1 MRKRSLMAVAGVSVS
16 VFALAAC
23 GSNSTATPAASSS
36 STTSAS
42 TSTSSAKP
50 KVGVILPDSA
60 SSARWET
67 NDRPLLKAAFDAA
80 GVDSDIQNANGDVTK
95 FQSIA
100 DQMINEKVNVLLIV
114 NLDSASGAA
123 VEAKAKAAG
132 IPTVDYDRLTLGG
145 MSSYYVSFDN
155 VAVGTTIGTGLV
167 KCMTTQ
173 GHKTGSVIELDG
185 SPTDNNAT
193 LFHQG
198 YDKVIRAAGYTVAAD
213 QAVPGWDNVK
223 GGTIFENLFHAHT
236 NIVGVASANDGL
248 GGAAEA
254 ILARNG
260 QAGKILVTG
269 QDATDEGLQRVL
281 AGTQCLTVYKAIKKE
296 ADAASKIAIAL
307 AKNDTATA
315 DALATGSV
323 QDATGSRTVK
333 SVLLVPAAIYAAN
346 VEDVV
351 KDGYTTAAKLCTTP
365 ALQAACKKYGVS

>member
-1 MRKRSLMAVAGVSVS
+1 MRKRSLMAVAGLSVS

-23 GSNSTATPAASSS
+23 GSNSTSTPAASGSGGAASS
-36 STTSAS
+36 APA
-42 TSTSSAKP
+42 AKP

-67 NDRPLLKAAFDAA
+67 NDRPLLTAAFTAA

-145 MSSYYVSFDN
+145 SASYYVSFDN

-167 KCMTTQ
+167 KCMQAQ
-173 GHKTGSVIELDG
+173 GHKTGAVIELDG

-193 LFHQG
+193 LFKQG
-198 YDKVIRAAGYTVAAD
+198 YDKVIKDAGYTVAAE

-223 GGTIFENLFHAHT
+223 GGTIFENLYNAHK

-254 ILARNG
+254 ILAKNG
-260 QAGKILVTG
+260 VAGKVLVTG

-281 AGTQCLTVYKAIKKE
+281 AGTQCLSVYKAIKKE
-296 ADAASKIAIAL
+296 ADAASAIAITL
-307 AKNDTATA
+307 AKGDTASAT
-315 DALATGSV
+315 ALATATV
-323 QDATGSRTVK
+323 QDTTGNRAVP
-333 SVLLVPAAIYAAN
+333 SVLLTPEAIYAAN

-351 KDGYTTAAKLCTTP
+351 KDGYTTAAKLCTTA
-365 ALQAACKKYGVS
+365 ALQADCTKYGVS

>member
-1 MRKRSLMAVAGVSVS
+1 

-23 GSNSTATPAASSS
+23 GSNSTAAPASSG
-36 STTSAS
+36 TGSAS
-42 TSTSSAKP
+42 PSASAKP
-50 KVGVILPDSA
+50 LIGVILPDSA

-80 GVDSDIQNANGDVTK
+80 GVNSDIQNANGDVTK
-95 FQSIA
+95 FASIA

-132 IPTVDYDRLTLGG
+132 IPSVDYDRLTLGG
-145 MSSYYVSFDN
+145 SSSYYVSFDN
-155 VAVGTTIGTGLV
+155 VAVGTTIGQGLV
-167 KCMTTQ
+167 KCMQGQ
-173 GHKTGSVIELDG
+173 GHATGAVIELDG

-198 YDKVIRAAGYTVAAD
+198 YDKAITSAGYTVAAD

-223 GGTIFENLFHAHT
+223 GGTIFENLYNAHK

-254 ILARNG
+254 ILAKNG
-260 QAGKILVTG
+260 VAGKVLVTG
-269 QDATDEGLQRVL
+269 QDATNEGLQRVL
-281 AGTQCLTVYKAIKKE
+281 LGTQCLSVYKAIKKE
-296 ADAASKIAIAL
+296 ANAAAAIAIAL
-307 AKNDTATA
+307 AKGDTAG
-315 DALATGSV
+315 ATSQAAGSV
-323 QDATGSRTVK
+323 QDSTGNRTVP
-333 SVLLVPAAIYAAN
+333 SVLLVPAPIYAAN

-351 KDGYTTAAKLCTTP
+351 TDGFTTAAALCTTA
-365 ALQAACKKYGVS
+365 ALQAACTKYGVK

>member
-1 MRKRSLMAVAGVSVS
+1 MRKRSLMAVAGLSVS

-23 GSNSTATPAASSS
+23 GSNSTATPAASGSGGAASS
-36 STTSAS
+36 APA
-42 TSTSSAKP
+42 AKP

-67 NDRPLLKAAFDAA
+67 NDRPLLTAAFTAA

-145 MSSYYVSFDN
+145 SASYYVSFDN

-167 KCMTTQ
+167 KCMGDQ
-173 GHKTGSVIELDG
+173 GHKTGAVIELDG

-198 YDKVIRAAGYTVAAD
+198 YDAVIKAAGYTVAAD
-213 QAVPGWDNVK
+213 QPVPGWDNVK
-223 GGTIFENLFHAHT
+223 GGTIFENLYNAHK

-254 ILARNG
+254 ILAKNG
-260 QAGKILVTG
+260 VAGKVLVTG

-281 AGTQCLTVYKAIKKE
+281 LGTQCLSVYKAIKKE
-296 ADAASKIAIAL
+296 ADAASAIAIAL
-307 AKNDTATA
+307 AKKDTATA
-315 DALATGSV
+315 DGLATGKV
-323 QDATGSRTVK
+323 QDSTANRSVP
-333 SVLLVPAAIYAAN
+333 SVLLTPEAIYAAN

-351 KDGYTTAAKLCTTP
+351 KDGFTTAAKLCTTP
-365 ALQAACKKYGVS
+365 ALQTACTKYGVS

>member
-1 MRKRSLMAVAGVSVS
+1 MRKRSLLAAAGLSVS
-16 VFALAAC
+16 VLALAAC
-23 GSNSTATPAASSS
+23 GSNSTASPAASGSGA
-36 STTSAS
+36 AS
-42 TSTSSAKP
+42 TAKP

-60 SSARWET
+60 SSVRWET
-67 NDRPLLKAAFDAA
+67 NDRPLLKAAFAAA
-80 GVDSDIQNANGDVTK
+80 GVDSDIQNAEGDVTK

-123 VEAKAKAAG
+123 VEDKAKAAG

-145 MSSYYVSFDN
+145 SAAYYVSFDN

-167 KCMTTQ
+167 KCMQGQ
-173 GHKTGSVIELDG
+173 GHKTGAVIELDG

-198 YDKVIRAAGYTVAAD
+198 YDKVIKAAGYTVAAD
-213 QAVPGWDNVK
+213 QAVPAWDNVK
-223 GGTIFENLFHAHT
+223 GGTIFENLFNAHKS
-236 NIVGVASANDGL
+236 IVGVASANDGL

-254 ILARNG
+254 ILAKNG
-260 QAGKILVTG
+260 VAGKILVTG

-281 AGTQCLTVYKAIKKE
+281 EGTQCLSVYKAVKKE
-296 ADAASKIAIAL
+296 ADAASKIAIDL
-307 AKNDTATA
+307 AKKDTASA

-323 QDATGSRTVK
+323 QDTTGNRTVK
-333 SVLLVPAAIYAAN
+333 SVLLIPEAIYAAN

-351 KDGYTTAAKLCTTP
+351 KDGFTTAAKLCTTA
-365 ALQAACKKYGVS
+365 ALKAACTKNGVS

>member
-1 MRKRSLMAVAGVSVS
+1 MRKRSLMAAAGLTAS

-23 GSNSTATPAASSS
+23 GSNSTAGSASPAASGSGGASS
-36 STTSAS
+36 PA
-42 TSTSSAKP
+42 AKP
-50 KVGVILPDSA
+50 KVGVILPDAA

-100 DQMINEKVNVLLIV
+100 DQMINEHVNVLLIV

-123 VEAKAKAAG
+123 VETKAKAAG

-145 MSSYYVSFDN
+145 SASYYVSFDN
-155 VAVGTTIGTGLV
+155 VAVGTTIGQGLV
-167 KCMTTQ
+167 KCMQGQ
-173 GHKTGSVIELDG
+173 GHSTGAVIELDG

-198 YDKVIRAAGYTVAAD
+198 YDAAIKSAGYTVAAD
-213 QAVPGWDNVK
+213 QAVPDWDNVK
-223 GGTIFENLFHAHT
+223 GGTIFENLFHAHP

-254 ILARNG
+254 ILAGAG

-281 AGTQCLTVYKAIKKE
+281 LGTQCLSVYKAVKKE
-296 ADAASKIAIAL
+296 ADAASKIAIDL
-307 AKNDTATA
+307 AKGDTASA

-323 QDATGSRTVK
+323 QDSTGNRTVK
-333 SVLLVPAAIYAAN
+333 SVLLVPQAIYAAN
-346 VEDVV
+346 VEDVIT
-351 KDGYTTAAKLCTTP
+351 DGYTTAAKLCTTP
-365 ALQAACKKYGVS
+365 ALQTACTKYKVS

>member
-1 MRKRSLMAVAGVSVS
+1 MRKRSLIAAAGLSVS
-16 VFALAAC
+16 VLALAAC
-23 GSNSTATPAASSS
+23 GSNSTATPAASGSSGS
-36 STTSAS
+36 STPT
-42 TSTSSAKP
+42 AKP

-123 VEAKAKAAG
+123 VETKAKAAG

-145 MSSYYVSFDN
+145 SAAYYVSFDN

-167 KCMTTQ
+167 KCLTDA
-173 GHKTGSVIELDG
+173 GNKTGNVIELDG

-198 YDKVIRAAGYTVAAD
+198 YDKVIKAAGYTVVAD

-223 GGTIFENLFHAHT
+223 GGTIFENLYNAHKD
-236 NIVGVASANDGL
+236 IVGVASANDGL

-254 ILARNG
+254 ILAKNG
-260 QAGKILVTG
+260 VAGKIPVTG

-281 AGTQCLTVYKAIKKE
+281 EGTQCLSVYKAIKKE

-307 AKNDTATA
+307 AKGDKASA

-323 QDATGSRTVK
+323 QDTTANRAVK
-333 SVLLVPAAIYAAN
+333 SVLLIPQAIYAAN
-346 VEDVV
+346 VQDVV
-351 KDGYTTAAKLCTTP
+351 TDGFTTAAKLCTTP
-365 ALQAACKKYGVS
+365 ALKTACTKYGVK